1 MPALPSAVEDYLR
14 DTLMRRAHPLLLSFG
29 DDWQLRELHG
39 DPAVYGLDAEHG
51 LRELQD
57 LFIGLPLDGHQDLPF
72 VEFSNGR
79 SAHVHL
85 IADAPGFHVLLLD
98 AEEERERQRAQQQ
111 LGHDAVLTGHEQS
124 KAIGR
129 LTEIRNELER
139 QRASLEEANALKN
152 ALIATLS
159 HEFRTPLTSI
169 FGYLHLLERRLDGSG
184 NAAQALQAVRRN
196 ATYLFTLAENLLEYG
211 RGESGA
217 ALLNPVEV
225 DLTLL
230 ARDLDAMFR
239 PLAEDKGVAF
249 RVDLLVE
256 ETAPPVFDEVRLR
269 QIVVN
274 LLSNAVRY
282 TTKGEI
288 ACDLVWRDGRL
299 SIDVADSGIGISAEF
314 RDSVFKPFNRG
325 GQSGSKGA
333 GLGLS
338 IVRRLIE
345 QMRGELRLES
355 ELGRGTRFRVELPP
369 LARAAAKSAASHA
382 APFPRGV
389 QALVVDDDPDI
400 AQLLEVLLID
410 LGFEVRVAENASQAI
425 AEATRQPPDVLL
437 IDVELPGLSGNAA
450 VFQLRSHGYRGRI
463 VTLSATS
470 TGDARDASLR
480 AGADH
485 YLTKPLNLD
494 QFVGVM
500 QRALQGEASG
510 QNPDADRRG

>member
-1 MPALPSAVEDYLR
+1 MTTPALPPAVDGYLR
-14 DTLMRRAHPLLLSFG
+14 ETLVQRARPLLLSFDG
-29 DDWQLRELHG
+29 DWRLREVRG
-39 DPAVYGLDAEHG
+39 DAAFYGFDLTDAGRG

-85 IADAPGFHVLLLD
+85 IADAPLFHVLLLD
-98 AEEERERQRAQQQ
+98 ADEERERQRAQQQ
-111 LGHDAVLTGHEQS
+111 LGNEAVLAGHEKS

-129 LTEIRNELER
+129 LKEIRSELER

-169 FGYLHLLERRLDGSG
+169 FGYLHLLERRLDGG
-184 NAAQALQAVRRN
+184 ENAMQALQAVRRN

-225 DLTLL
+225 DLAVLVQ
-230 ARDLDAMFR
+230 DLDAMFR
-239 PLAEDKGVAF
+239 PLAEDKGIAF
-249 RVDLLVE
+249 RAGLVLE
-256 ETAPPVFDEVRLR
+256 DAAPPVFDEVRLR

-282 TTKGEI
+282 TSSGEVVCEI
-288 ACDLVWRDGRL
+288 AWREGRL
-299 SIDVADSGIGISAEF
+299 HVDVADSGIGISPEF

-338 IVRRLIE
+338 IVRRLIG
-345 QMRGELRLES
+345 QMHGELQLES
-355 ELGRGTRFRVELPP
+355 ELGCGTRFRVTLPP
-369 LARAAAKSAASHA
+369 LARTTPPD
-382 APFPRGV
+382 APPPRPVAEFRHGAG
-389 QALVVDDDPDI
+389 ALVVDDDPDI
-400 AQLLEVLLID
+400 GQLLEVLLTD
-410 LGFEVRVAENASQAI
+410 LGFRVRLVEDARSAI
-425 AEATRQPPDVLL
+425 EEATRQPPDVLL

-480 AGADH
+480 AGADY

-500 QRALQGEASG
+500 QRALQETA
-510 QNPDADRRG
+510 RGD